1 MAALHHNGGQWHSH
15 CRDAPAGRLYGIAA
29 QCDTVGSMRRWRHC
43 TTMVT
48 NGIPIVETPRR
59 GVSTALQRS
68 AIRWDRCDGGGTAP
82 QW

>member
-29 QCDTVGSMRRWRHC
+29 QCDTVGSMRRWRHR
-43 TTMVT
+43 
-48 NGIPIVETPRR
+48 NGGALRR
-59 GVSTALQRS
+59 
-68 AIRWDRCDGGGTAP
+68 DGGGTAP